1 VMVEWVY
8 IGADGEETGA
18 SEAFPTQADAE
29 AWFGTNWEPLAAA
42 GTTHVVLRDTG
53 NGAEIYR
60 MGLAP
65 E

>member
-1 VMVEWVY
+1 MVEWIY
-8 IGADGEETGA
+8 LDAQGDETGT
-18 SEAFPTQADAE
+18 SEAFVTQEEAE
-29 AWFGTNWEPLAAA
+29 EWFGTNWEPLADA

-60 MGLAP
+60 MGLAA